1 MKKLLYILAVAALV
15 SFTACSSPI
24 TTEKIEVVENNV
36 RVTKP
41 TKSDTTISL
50 VESEESN
57 YEFLATITQS
67 ELAELIPDEFPKYDC
82 TNMINL
88 DDGILYIS
96 TEKGFGNKQ
105 CSQDVFAYNMKN
117 STITHVA
124 DIGKLNSWLMH
135 VYEVNGNYYFY
146 TKDSSSQRLILCDD
160 GELTVL
166 TDDLYWPIETEKGI
180 AFTQTSTMSIV
191 EFEGKKQTVIT
202 PKTFPSIVEKMNPL
216 RYISVISGDGFLFS
230 IEDNAVTSI
239 LELPSHIV
247 VSFDDFF
254 WVEYDSEDDEETDI
268 LAVYNYDNEEM
279 VSFEGT
285 GRCSAVAGND
295 VDTVFRLDFDDN
307 IWIYKYNK
315 GNNTITQSILEDTK
329 LRTAY
334 FLADNN
340 YFIRVYRISYET
352 NEYTYDI
359 YRVK

>member
-1 MKKLLYILAVAALV
+1 MKKLLYILAVAVLV

-24 TTEKIEVVENNV
+24 TTEKIEIVENNV
-36 RVTKP
+36 WVTKP

-57 YEFLATITQS
+57 YEFITTITQN

-88 DDGILYIS
+88 DDGILYIC
-96 TEKGFGNKQ
+96 TEKGFGNNQ

-124 DIGKLNSWLMH
+124 DIGKLNSWLMT

-146 TKDSSSQRLILCDD
+146 TKDSSSQRLILCAD

-191 EFEGKKQTVIT
+191 EFEGKKQTVFT
-202 PKTFPSIVEKMNPL
+202 PKTFPSIIEKMDPL
-216 RYISVISGDGFLFS
+216 RYISIISGDGFLFN

-239 LELPSHIV
+239 LELPSYIV

-254 WVEYDSEDDEETDI
+254 WVEYDSEDNEETDI

-279 VSFEGT
+279 ISFEGP
-285 GRCSAVAGND
+285 GSSAVSGNG
-295 VDTVFRLDFDDN
+295 VDTVFRVDFDDN
-307 IWIYKYNK
+307 IWIYKYDK
-315 GNNTITQSILEDTK
+315 ENNTMTQSILEDTK

-334 FLADNN
+334 FLTDNN

-352 NEYTYDI
+352 NEYAYDI

>member
-1 MKKLLYILAVAALV
+1 MKKLLYILAVAVLV

-24 TTEKIEVVENNV
+24 TTEKIEIVENNV

-57 YEFLATITQS
+57 YEFITTITQN

-88 DDGILYIS
+88 DDGILYIC
-96 TEKGFGNKQ
+96 TEKGFGNNQ

-117 STITHVA
+117 STITHLA
-124 DIGKLNSWLMH
+124 DIGELNSWLMW
-135 VYEVNGNYYFY
+135 VYEVNGNYYF
-146 TKDSSSQRLILCDD
+146 TTADSSSQKLILYAD

-166 TDDLYWPIETEKGI
+166 TDDYFLPIETEKGI

-191 EFEGKKQTVIT
+191 EFEGKKQTVFT
-202 PKTFPSIVEKMNPL
+202 PKTFPSLIEKMDPL
-216 RYISVISGDGFLFS
+216 RYISIISGDGFLFN

-239 LELPSHIV
+239 LELPSYMV
-247 VSFDDFF
+247 VCFDDFF
-254 WVEYDSEDDEETDI
+254 WVEYDSEDNEETDI

-279 VSFEGT
+279 ISFEGP
-285 GRCSAVAGND
+285 GSSAVAGNG

-307 IWIYKYNK
+307 IWIYKYDRE
-315 GNNTITQSILEDTK
+315 NNTITQSILGESRPLTFSF
-329 LRTAY
+329 LR
-334 FLADNN
+334 DKD
-340 YFIRVYRISYET
+340 YFIRAYRISYAT
-352 NEYTYDI
+352 NEYAYDI